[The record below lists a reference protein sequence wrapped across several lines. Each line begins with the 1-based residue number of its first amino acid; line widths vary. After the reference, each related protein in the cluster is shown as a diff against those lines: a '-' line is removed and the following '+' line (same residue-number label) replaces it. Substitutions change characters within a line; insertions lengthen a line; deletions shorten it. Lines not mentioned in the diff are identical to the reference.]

1 VRLSPPSLV
10 LALVVLVP
18 LIAGCQPAP
27 LKRAVKGGAVDRGP
41 GSLEAVRR
49 QLQGTWELVDSQ
61 AFDAAGTATSR
72 KAAGRLTYDEYGN
85 LTIAA
90 TVEDT
95 GQTPSG
101 VSGLLG
107 YTGRAVIDPAKTCL
121 VLTDVKGRQPSS
133 QALPAEVSADKVRY
147 YTVEGNTLTLTVK
160 NAAGAVTERTTWRKV
175 PAQEKATP

>member
-1 VRLSPPSLV
+1 MRLSRPSLA

-61 AFDAAGTATSR
+61 AFDAAGVATPR

-95 GQTPSG
+95 GQTLSG
-101 VSGLLG
+101 VSGLLA
-107 YTGRAVIDPAKTCL
+107 YTGRAVIDPVKARL
-121 VLTDVKGRQPSS
+121 VLTDVKSRQPSS
-133 QALPAEVSADKVRY
+133 QALPAEASADTVRY

-160 NAAGAVTERTTWRKV
+160 DTAGAVTERTTWRKV
-175 PAQEKATP
+175 PPQEKVTP